1 MNDPSP
7 QREVDRRGIQEL
19 GGFGR
24 RLIWILWPS
33 FIVGGIGEVI
43 FFTLFDP
50 MELPFSDTLLPG
62 GQTLGEKRLM
72 VYTIGFF
79 LFWAFAAASSALTCF
94 FQRTSAEINRCPLT
108 PAERPPGC
116 PKREEAGEPRC
127 G

>member
-1 MNDPSP
+1 MSCPSP
-7 QREVDRRGIQEL
+7 PPPAGPRAPGR
-19 GGFGR
+19 FGR

-33 FIVGGIGEVI
+33 FLVGGVAEVI

-62 GQTLGEKRLM
+62 GQALGESRLM

-108 PAERPPGC
+108 PPERPPGC
-116 PKREEAGEPRC
+116 PRREEPTTPGRD
-127 G
+127 